1 MGLLRVLVQNKTL
14 SSAQAGRYQQALKD
28 NKVMSELGDVLLRA
42 KIQHFLWQKGKTI
55 YF

>member
-1 MGLLRVLVQNKTL
+1 MIQ
-14 SSAQAGRYQQALKD
+14 SSVIIIAIFLFFS